1 MQHKWYADNRD
12 LVKWSVL
19 LRLAEINHMDR
30 ILQIAYYRPSKFG
43 IIQIDGSDNNI
54 PNAVL
59 KHFRRMQN
67 IRKLNSKIRV
77 SIFDETFQNR
87 QEYHDNVITY
97 LSKFKNFKCIVFLDP
112 DTGLQPPNGNYG
124 LQHLLD
130 IEVKQIW
137 NAIKNDDILV
147 FYQHQTN
154 RNGQPWIEPKRDQL
168 ARAIGIENN
177 AVKISKSDS
186 IARDVVFY
194 YLAKT
199 N

>member
-77 SIFDETFQNR
+77 SIFDETFENR
-87 QEYHDNVITY
+87 HEYHDDVITY

-112 DTGLQPPNGNYG
+112 DTGLQPPSGNCA
-124 LQHLLD
+124 LQHVLD
-130 IEVKQIW
+130 SEVKQIW
-137 NAIKNDDILV
+137 NAMKNYDILV

-177 AVKISKSDS
+177 AVKIAKSDS